1 MPAERRERRYVDQ
14 QLLLAFMAAGLFIAA
29 FHFMRLRHDNQ
40 DQKTLQEA
48 IRADS
53 PIAADLFEQL
63 RDRPRRRS
71 QTTGIVLIAIAAAIM
86 GSGLIQGGEQNI
98 RSAGSLCPS
107 AGRTRPS
114 SPGSGWRA
122 APPTLP
128 AKRSAAAGSSW

>member
-1 MPAERRERRYVDQ
+1 MPANSGERLQVDQ
-14 QLLLAFMAAGLFIAA
+14 ELLLAFVVGALFIAT

-53 PIAADLFEQL
+53 PIAAELFEQL

-71 QTTGIVLIAIAAAIM
+71 QTTGIVLIAIAVAIL

-98 RSAGSLCPS
+98 RSA
-107 AGRTRPS
+107 A
-114 SPGSGWRA
+114 
-122 APPTLP
+122 
-128 AKRSAAAGSSW
+128 SAALFPALIGIVIYWRSLLKRPGG

>member
-1 MPAERRERRYVDQ
+1 MDQ

-53 PIAADLFEQL
+53 PIAAELFEQL

-71 QTTGIVLIAIAAAIM
+71 QTTGIVLVAIAAAIM

-98 RSAGSLCPS
+98 RSAGSAALFPALIGIVIYWRS
-107 AGRTRPS
+107 LLKRP
-114 SPGSGWRA
+114 GG
-122 APPTLP
+122 
-128 AKRSAAAGSSW
+128 

>member
-1 MPAERRERRYVDQ
+1 LDQ

-53 PIAADLFEQL
+53 PIAPELFEQI

-71 QTTGIVLIAIAAAIM
+71 QTTGLVLIALAVAIL

-98 RSAGSLCPS
+98 RSA
-107 AGRTRPS
+107 A
-114 SPGSGWRA
+114 
-122 APPTLP
+122 
-128 AKRSAAAGSSW
+128 SAALFPALIGIVVSWRSILKRRGG

>member
-1 MPAERRERRYVDQ
+1 VDQ
-14 QLLLAFMAAGLFIAA
+14 ELLLAFMAAGLFIVA

-53 PIAADLFEQL
+53 PIAAELFEQL

-71 QTTGIVLIAIAAAIM
+71 QTTGIVLVAIAIAIL

-98 RSAGSLCPS
+98 RSA
-107 AGRTRPS
+107 A
-114 SPGSGWRA
+114 
-122 APPTLP
+122 
-128 AKRSAAAGSSW
+128 SAALFPALIGIVIYWRSLLKRRGG